1 MRLLRLLAFCV
12 VVGGLSA
19 GATKPGPG
27 IKTPGIQVPFENLK
41 AVAELP
47 VPAKPEWLFFAES
60 LFVPNTAK
68 DLVEK
73 IDPKTNKP
81 GDPLPGVKQACAGM
95 AAGFGSVWVP
105 ACGSGSL
112 VRFDAKTLK
121 ETARLEVGT
130 ARMTGGIAASLDSI
144 WLLTDTKTTLAR
156 IDPDQ
161 NQVVAEIRLPAGCR
175 GVAFGETALWLVCPE
190 ENKVYRIDP
199 ATNLLSK
206 QIEVSGSPQALT
218 FGEGSV
224 WELCRKDGK
233 VDRIDPKTNK
243 VIKTIDLGL
252 PGLDGTIAFGEGSLW
267 VSMPGFPITRIQTA
281 QEKEKVVQQFYGAGG
296 GAVVTSNGALWLSNV
311 KEGTLWRIDPKRVTA
326 TLAE

>member
-1 MRLLRLLAFCV
+1 MRLLRLLALWLAAA
-12 VVGGLSA
+12 GLSA
-19 GATKPGPG
+19 GATKPSLG
-27 IKTPGIQVPFENLK
+27 IKTPGTQVPFQNLK

-60 LFVPNTAK
+60 LFVPNAAK

-81 GDPLPGVKQACAGM
+81 ADPLAGVKQPCAGM

-112 VRFDAKTLK
+112 VRFDDKTWK
-121 ETARLEVGT
+121 ETARLEIGT
-130 ARMTGGIAASLDSI
+130 ARVTGGITASPDSI

-161 NQVVAEIRLPAGCR
+161 NQVVAEIRLPAGCK
-175 GVAFGETALWLVCPE
+175 GAAFGETALWLVCPD

-199 ATNLLSK
+199 ATNLLAK
-206 QIEVSGSPQALT
+206 QIEVSGLPQALT
-218 FGEGSV
+218 FGDGSV
-224 WELCRKDGK
+224 WVLCRKDGK

-243 VIKTIDLGL
+243 VSKTIDLGL
-252 PGLDGTIAFGEGSLW
+252 PGIDGTIAFGEGSLW
-267 VSMPGFPITRIQTA
+267 VSMVGFPITRIQA
-281 QEKEKVVQQFYGAGG
+281 APEKEKVVQQFYGAGG
-296 GAVVTSNGALWLSNV
+296 GALVTSTGALWLSNL
-311 KEGTLWRIDPKRVTA
+311 KEGTLWRIDPKRVPA